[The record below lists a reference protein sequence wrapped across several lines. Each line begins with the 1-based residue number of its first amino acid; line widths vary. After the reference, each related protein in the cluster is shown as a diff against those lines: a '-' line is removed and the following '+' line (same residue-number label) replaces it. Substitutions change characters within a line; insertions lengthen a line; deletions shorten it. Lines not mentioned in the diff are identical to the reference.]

1 MAVTKTYKSVEI
13 SITAS
18 DINSANG
25 GSKDQGITTLPAWDR
40 VVLSGVIK
48 DSTSAV
54 MPNAGIEIYKLDTAA
69 TPITSDALI
78 GTIFSDNNG
87 KYGVSLPL
95 ITGEEV
101 YKLIAYTK
109 L

>member
-1 MAVTKTYKSVEI
+1 MAATTTYKSVEI
-13 SITAS
+13 SITATE
-18 DINSANG
+18 INNANG
-25 GSKDQGITTLPAWDR
+25 ASKDQGVTTLPTWDR
-40 VVLSGVIK
+40 VVLSGVIQDK
-48 DSTSAV
+48 TNAV
-54 MPNAGIEIYKLDTAA
+54 MPNAGIEIYKLATAA
-69 TPITSDALI
+69 TPITSDDLI
-78 GTIFSDNNG
+78 GTIFADNNG